1 MLARIRVHLANARLT
16 QSARAALD
24 VSGRYLLAV
33 SGQGKILWATP
44 QAQKMSREI
53 PPCMAMG
60 QAAGFAAALAA
71 DRGVAP
77 REVPAADIQ
86 RMMRKAGADPGDV
99 PSANADQVEF
109 SEVEE
114 DHS

>member
-1 MLARIRVHLANARLT
+1 
-16 QSARAALD
+16 
-24 VSGRYLLAV
+24 
-33 SGQGKILWATP
+33 
-44 QAQKMSREI
+44 MSREI

-77 REVPAADIQ
+77 REIPAADIQ

-99 PSANADQVEF
+99 PSANADQRGRRD
-109 SEVEE
+109 SSKVEE
-114 DHS
+114 KEPLMSAETR